1 MAFIESG
8 AAGAFGVTPPELALI
23 AASHSG
29 EPRHTTAVL
38 GLLSRAGLGADALL
52 NGLHPPLHAPTRQAL
67 ERVGESPSPVHHNCS
82 GKHCGMLCA
91 CVHQGWDLRT
101 YFRPDHPLQRG
112 ILDLVAEIASVRRQD
127 IGVAIDGCGVPAF
140 GLPLVSFAH
149 AFARL
154 AQPDGLSPA
163 HCASATAVRDAMVAN
178 PEMVAGE
185 GRFDTR
191 LMEATAGRLLAK
203 AGAEACQ
210 GLALLDRGWGIA
222 IKIDDGASRAVAV
235 SAIEVLRQLGAL
247 GIVELEALRDQAQPL
262 VRNYRDEI
270 VGEGRPLFEL
280 QRVT

>member
-1 MAFIESG
+1 
-8 AAGAFGVTPPELALI
+8 
-23 AASHSG
+23 
-29 EPRHTTAVL
+29 
-38 GLLSRAGLGADALL
+38 
-52 NGLHPPLHAPTRQAL
+52 
-67 ERVGESPSPVHHNCS
+67 
-82 GKHCGMLCA
+82 
-91 CVHQGWDLRT
+91 
-101 YFRPDHPLQRG
+101 
-112 ILDLVAEIASVRRQD
+112 
-127 IGVAIDGCGVPAF
+127 
-140 GLPLVSFAH
+140 
-149 AFARL
+149 
-154 AQPDGLSPA
+154 
-163 HCASATAVRDAMVAN
+163 MVAN